1 MIDEFSLRGI
11 RVRFLARPRNLSFTR
26 AVLVFFFARI
36 LQTRQMQARLH
47 GQATTAVLQPG
58 LALHSLAITIVFA
71 ARTHISF
78 RNKVIQS
85 D

>member
-1 MIDEFSLRGI
+1 
-11 RVRFLARPRNLSFTR
+11 
-26 AVLVFFFARI
+26 
-36 LQTRQMQARLH
+36 MQARLH

-71 ARTHISF
+71 ARTHVSF